1 MTLFQGAGKSLFFLL
16 FSILASAYLLCTSTL
31 VYSELQEAAKSVD
44 QEVRTGLGLMQA
56 VQVTLYQQPEVL
68 IQQQEVEGSRGNLRM
83 EAGAFDPSLTSS
95 FLYQTNE
102 YAATYWQQALYGIGN
117 RSYTTTGSSIGLET
131 RSRYGFSFG
140 PSVGVTRNH
149 GITDYL
155 MPTSYNQAIVAF
167 TVNVPLLKGM
177 GKEAADAGEMA
188 AMEELEAGMLDL
200 EQTISRSVMNTTQA
214 YWGYLSA
221 LRQFEVFKEMETD
234 AGQTLEA
241 IRELV
246 KGDER
251 PASDLDPF
259 EANLAQK
266 TSQRINAEQTLF
278 EAKQNL
284 GLAMGL
290 AYTAIDDLLLPKDA
304 FPDTVSGGANSNI
317 MNPDAL
323 FQEALRKRPDFLALK
338 KRENA
343 AKIMLTAAK
352 NNVLPQLD
360 INAGVGYAGLENGG
374 EVNDYLKS
382 LGQNVTGANYQA
394 GIQFSYP
401 FGNNAAEG
409 LVVQRR
415 SNVQKVVIRT
425 RDLARKIN
433 SGILVAVQALWRTLR
448 ELRETRN
455 SIAHYTKAVS
465 SEQIKFSMG
474 MASVMDVINMQD
486 RLRDVRLSEVTQMN
500 RFADAVVRLGFETG
514 TLVMPEGD
522 TYRIEMKN
530 LTSPGSAGRTADDRK

>member
-1 MTLFQGAGKSLFFLL
+1 MTLFQGAGKILFSLLFLLLLSLSLFGTP
-16 FSILASAYLLCTSTL
+16 SPVHGEPLA
-31 VYSELQEAAKSVD
+31 AAKAMD
-44 QEVRTGLGLMQA
+44 RTPRAGLGLMQA
-56 VQVTLYQQPEVL
+56 VQITLYKQPAVL
-68 IQQQEVEGSRGNLRM
+68 LQQQEVEISRGNLQM
-83 EAGAFDPSLTSS
+83 EAGMFDPNLTSS

-102 YAATYWQQALYGIGN
+102 FAPTYWQNELYGVGD
-117 RSYTTTGSSIGLET
+117 RSYTTTGSSVGLET
-131 RSRYGFSFG
+131 KSRYGFSFG
-140 PSVGVTRNH
+140 PSVGINRSH

-188 AMEELEAGMLDL
+188 AIEELEASTLDL
-200 EQTISRSVMNTTQA
+200 EQTISQSVMNTTQA
-214 YWGYLSA
+214 YWNYLA
-221 LRQFEVFKEMETD
+221 AFRQFEVFREMEKD
-234 AGQTLEA
+234 AAQTLEA
-241 IRELV
+241 IQHLV

-266 TSQRINAEQTLF
+266 TSQRINSEQHLF

-290 AYTAIDDLLLPKDA
+290 AYAAIDNLPLPADT
-304 FPDTVSGGANSNI
+304 FPDTESMGSASNH

-323 FQEALRKRPDFLALK
+323 FQEALRNRPDFRALK
-338 KRENA
+338 KRESA
-343 AKIMLTAAK
+343 ANIILTAAK

-374 EVNDYLKS
+374 DVTDYVRS
-382 LGQNVTGANYQA
+382 LGKNVTGANYQA

-401 FGNNAAEG
+401 FGNNQAEG
-409 LVVQRR
+409 QVVQRR
-415 SNVQKVVIRT
+415 SDLQKAVIRT

-465 SEQIKFSMG
+465 SEEIKFSMG

-500 RFADAVVRLGFETG
+500 RFSDAVVRLGFETG
-514 TLVMPEGD
+514 TLVMAEGD

-530 LTSPGSAGRTADDRK
+530 LTSPGSMKGVDP

>member
-1 MTLFQGAGKSLFFLL
+1 MTLCQGAGKPLFFSLFLL
-16 FSILASAYLLCTSTL
+16 FVSAYLLSTSTL
-31 VYSELQEAAKSVD
+31 VYSEPREAAKSMT
-44 QEVRTGLGLMQA
+44 QETRAGLGLMQA

-68 IQQQEVEGSRGNLRM
+68 IQQQEVEISRGNLRM
-83 EAGAFDPSLTSS
+83 EAGVFDPNLTSS

-102 YAATYWQQALYGIGN
+102 YAPTYWQNELYGIGDRN
-117 RSYTTTGSSIGLET
+117 YTTTGSSVGLET
-131 RSRYGFSFG
+131 KSRYGFSFG
-140 PSVGVTRNH
+140 PSVGVTRSH
-149 GITDYL
+149 GITDYM

-167 TVNVPLLKGM
+167 SVNVPLLKGM
-177 GKEAADAGEMA
+177 GKEAADADEMA
-188 AMEELEAGMLDL
+188 AMEELEASTLDL
-200 EQTISRSVMNTTQA
+200 EQTLSQSVMNTTQA
-214 YWGYLSA
+214 YWNYLAA
-221 LRQFEVFKEMETD
+221 LRQFEVFQEMEKD
-234 AGQTLEA
+234 AGQTLDA
-241 IRELV
+241 IRHLV

-266 TSQRINAEQTLF
+266 TSQRINSEQTLF

-290 AYTAIDDLLLPKDA
+290 AYGAIDNLPLPTDV
-304 FPDTVSGGANSNI
+304 FPDTESVRPASNN

-323 FQEALRKRPDFLALK
+323 FQEALRNRPDFLALK
-338 KRENA
+338 KRESA
-343 AKIMLTAAK
+343 ANIILVAAK

-374 EVNDYLKS
+374 EVSDYVRS
-382 LGQNVTGANYQA
+382 LGKNVTGANYQA

-401 FGNNAAEG
+401 FGNNQAEG

-415 SNVQKVVIRT
+415 SDLQKVVIRS

-433 SGILVAVQALWRTLR
+433 SGILVAVQAMWRTLR

-455 SIAHYTKAVS
+455 SIAHYRKAVS

-486 RLRDVRLSEVTQMN
+486 RLRDVRLSEVSQMN
-500 RFADAVVRLGFETG
+500 RFADAVVQLGFETG
-514 TLVMPEGD
+514 TLVMAEGD

-530 LTSPGSAGRTADDRK
+530 LTSPWSKKGSGP